1 MKLKE
6 IEQLNE
12 KKKSNII
19 KRIKY
24 NERFKEE
31 YEKEKEKLFLKTQ
44 SLKRIKNHKLMLNKE
59 KIYLKN
65 ENRREEILNGEYIRL
80 NRIIVRESEIND
92 KRKTSQM
99 LEINDRIEFEEQ
111 IKHFLKERRYI
122 QSQSIMR
129 KNKKEKLYIY
139 QGILKKEEEKKRRL
153 SIDQIRKIK

>member
-31 YEKEKEKLFLKTQ
+31 YEKEKEKHFLKTQ